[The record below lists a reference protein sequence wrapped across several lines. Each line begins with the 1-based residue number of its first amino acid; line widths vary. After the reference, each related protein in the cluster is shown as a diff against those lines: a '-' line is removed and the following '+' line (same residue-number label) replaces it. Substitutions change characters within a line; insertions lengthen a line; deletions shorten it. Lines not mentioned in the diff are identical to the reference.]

1 MNTIS
6 KELVIKVLGLAVKI
20 HFMHIY
26 LADGTASMDAI
37 EMADALL
44 DEVRNVDDLAR
55 LVNEVLTDLTSPR

>member
-1 MNTIS
+1 MSTIS
-6 KELVIKVLGLAVKI
+6 KKLVINVLGLAVKI

-44 DEVRNVDDLAR
+44 DSVENVEDLAR
-55 LVNEVLTDLTSPR
+55 LVEEVLTDLTMPR